1 MAIQMPSM
9 GPGGKFTVQKVNSIY
24 VGNVPEFYTEKL
36 IKDMFA
42 SYGAITNVSTIPPP
56 LA

>member
-1 MAIQMPSM
+1 MPSM
-9 GPGGKFTVQKVNSIY
+9 PPGGKFTIQKIHSVY

-42 SYGAITNVSTIPPP
+42 TYGPITNVSTIPPP
-56 LA
+56 LT